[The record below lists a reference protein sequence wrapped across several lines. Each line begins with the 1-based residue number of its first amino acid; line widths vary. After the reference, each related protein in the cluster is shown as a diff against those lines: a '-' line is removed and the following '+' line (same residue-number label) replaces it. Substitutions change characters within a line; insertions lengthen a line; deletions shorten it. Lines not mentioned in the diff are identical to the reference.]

1 MAGKIDKIDYYGNYI
16 PFLAYSIISM
26 CDITPKLIELYNVFN
41 SSPISKYYKP
51 LNYTTYHMTVYNIW
65 NQREKLHPYQIDQS
79 GRAPKRELTEMNG
92 VMKPALLRM
101 ANTIR
106 ELKDIN
112 EIQVTVS
119 KIRKGSSV
127 VSLRVNIRNP
137 MQKAQINRL
146 RSWCAANFY
155 NDDAELKFHISLG
168 YLYREIEED
177 LNLPIH
183 ELEEWIKEN
192 IPVIVVRRPSPTIFL
207 SMENFMPYDNF
218 FDK

>member
-1 MAGKIDKIDYYGNYI
+1 MAGKIDKIDIFGNYI

-26 CDITPKLIELYNVFN
+26 CDITPQLIELYNVFN

-112 EIQVTVS
+112 VIQVTVS

-127 VSLRVNIRNP
+127 VSLRVNIRSP
-137 MQKAQINRL
+137 MQRVHINSL

-168 YLYREIEED
+168 YLYKEIEGD
-177 LNLPIH
+177 LNYRYMNL
-183 ELEEWIKEN
+183 KN
-192 IPVIVVRRPSPTIFL
+192 G
-207 SMENFMPYDNF
+207 
-218 FDK
+218 